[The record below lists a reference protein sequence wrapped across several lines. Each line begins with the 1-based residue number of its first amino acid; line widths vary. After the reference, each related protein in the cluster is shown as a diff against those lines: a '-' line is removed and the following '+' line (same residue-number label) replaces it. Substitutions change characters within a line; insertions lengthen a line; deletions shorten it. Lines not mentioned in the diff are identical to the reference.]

1 MNNMNN
7 SNLSQKGKHH
17 VRSHFC
23 GEGYFT
29 RAVCCKGARVGVGGG
44 GVENQA
50 GRLRAGQL
58 HNH

>member
-17 VRSHFC
+17 VRLHFC

-29 RAVCCKGARVGVGGG
+29 RAICCKWGG
-44 GVENQA
+44 ETQA
-50 GRLRAGQL
+50 GRLRELGAGQL